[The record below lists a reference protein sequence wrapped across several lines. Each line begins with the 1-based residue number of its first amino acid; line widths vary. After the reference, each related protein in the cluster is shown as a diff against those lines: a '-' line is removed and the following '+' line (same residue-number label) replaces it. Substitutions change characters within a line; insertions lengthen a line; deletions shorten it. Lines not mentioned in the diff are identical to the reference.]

1 MSLLEL
7 GSRKFTIPV
16 GEVTLG
22 SDAGC
27 AIALSGPG
35 VLARHALFQGQADG
49 QVIIRKAAPAAEGLI
64 NGVRLG
70 AEPTPLLHGDKVEV
84 GEHELTFVDERRSGS
99 TQDVQVLAPQPGDGP
114 AQTGTEPAAM
124 RTRGGRR
131 IARRRRRPRPQPRER
146 RVPRARTGSSI
157 RSTAWKRS
165 SCPQAPGGAG
175 ARSRAS
181 WCGPARSSASGWWCA
196 LPSSTSGGPT
206 TTT

>member
-49 QVIIRKAAPAAEGLI
+49 QVIIRKAAPAAEVLI

-70 AEPTPLLHGDKVEV
+70 AEPTPLLHGDKVEG
-84 GEHELTFVDERRSGS
+84 GEHELTSAA
-99 TQDVQVLAPQPGDGP
+99 TGP
-114 AQTGTEPAAM
+114 
-124 RTRGGRR
+124 
-131 IARRRRRPRPQPRER
+131 
-146 RVPRARTGSSI
+146 
-157 RSTAWKRS
+157 
-165 SCPQAPGGAG
+165 
-175 ARSRAS
+175 
-181 WCGPARSSASGWWCA
+181 SASRPELQTRW
-196 LPSSTSGGPT
+196 
-206 TTT
+206 